1 MDIRLSYRMQTVAD
15 MATGNAVADIGCD
28 HGFVSIYL
36 VEKGG
41 FEKAIAMDLREGPLS
56 SAREH
61 IADHGLSDRIITRL
75 SDGFEA
81 LEDNEAD
88 CAVIAG
94 MGGLLMTDILKRGKR
109 HTDNGISLVLQPQS
123 DYDSVR
129 GYLQE
134 IDYEIVDEA
143 MLIDEGKYYFV
154 IKAMPKTKSYAG
166 EMSEEELL
174 YGPVLLKNKDLVLH
188 DYLLRELSKST
199 ELFEKLS
206 DVQSE
211 SSKNRIADLHVEIE
225 IIKKALDRY

>member
-15 MATGNAVADIGCD
+15 MATGTAVADIGCD
-28 HGFVSIYL
+28 HGFVAIYL

-61 IADHGLSDRIITRL
+61 IAEHGLLDRITTRL

-94 MGGLLMTDILKRGKR
+94 MGGLLMTDILKHGKR
-109 HTDNGISLVLQPQS
+109 HMDNGISLVLQPQS
-123 DYDSVR
+123 DYAAVR

-134 IDYEIVDEA
+134 IDYEIVNEA

-154 IKAMPKTKSYAG
+154 IKAMPKTEGYADKL
-166 EMSEEELL
+166 SEEELL
-174 YGPVLLKNKDLVLH
+174 YGPVLLKNKDLLLRE
-188 DYLLRELSKST
+188 YLLRELSKST
-199 ELFEKLS
+199 ELLEKLS
-206 DVQSE
+206 GVESE
-211 SSKNRIADLHVEIE
+211 SSKNRITDLRVEIA
-225 IIKKALDRY
+225 IIKRALDRY